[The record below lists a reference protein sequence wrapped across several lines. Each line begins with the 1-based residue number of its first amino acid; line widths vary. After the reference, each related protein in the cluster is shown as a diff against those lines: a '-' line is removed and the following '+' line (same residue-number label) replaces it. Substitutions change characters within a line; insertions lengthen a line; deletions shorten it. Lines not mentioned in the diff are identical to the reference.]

1 MDNSNDRIQQCT
13 NCGLTGH
20 IFRNCLS
27 PITSYGLIAVRYL
40 NDNNV
45 KSLFSNT
52 NNLDNGNQS
61 IQYLL
66 IQRRL
71 SISFCEFIVG
81 KSSLDNDTHIG
92 ALLRGMTKH
101 EQNILLSSTFEEIWS
116 YLWGKA
122 FVVKSYKTD
131 YAKCEKRFE
140 QIRER
145 LDSLIKSNPTQ
156 WEEPEWGFPKGRRNL
171 YETDLNCAIREFSEE
186 TAIKKQNFTVIQN
199 TCPISETFFGSN
211 KLHYCHKYYIA
222 ICDPKVEVEMKLDNY
237 HMVKEINNIKWC
249 SLDEATSKI
258 RPDNVEK
265 REILLKAGRIM
276 RNFHPVHTNDVPR
289 SIQRMSNKN

>member
-1 MDNSNDRIQQCT
+1 MDNSIDRIQQCT

-66 IQRRL
+66 IQRRI

-92 ALLRGMTKH
+92 VLLRGMTKH
-101 EQNILLSSTFEEIWS
+101 EQNVLLSSTFEEIWS

-122 FVVKSYKTD
+122 FVVKS
-131 YAKCEKRFE
+131 
-140 QIRER
+140 
-145 LDSLIKSNPTQ
+145 
-156 WEEPEWGFPKGRRNL
+156 
-171 YETDLNCAIREFSEE
+171 
-186 TAIKKQNFTVIQN
+186 
-199 TCPISETFFGSN
+199 
-211 KLHYCHKYYIA
+211 
-222 ICDPKVEVEMKLDNY
+222 
-237 HMVKEINNIKWC
+237 
-249 SLDEATSKI
+249 
-258 RPDNVEK
+258 
-265 REILLKAGRIM
+265 
-276 RNFHPVHTNDVPR
+276 
-289 SIQRMSNKN
+289 